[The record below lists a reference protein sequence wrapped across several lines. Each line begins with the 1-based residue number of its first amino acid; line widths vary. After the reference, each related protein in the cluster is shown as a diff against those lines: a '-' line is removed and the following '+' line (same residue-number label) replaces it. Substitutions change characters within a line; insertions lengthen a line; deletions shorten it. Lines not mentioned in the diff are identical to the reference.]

1 MHAIFFSFQVLSVE
15 YLRKTFNFE
24 KLPQFYIPSKYL
36 REKNLAFQ
44 EHALIVESENM
55 ICRYQNSK

>member
-1 MHAIFFSFQVLSVE
+1 M
-15 YLRKTFNFE
+15 TNFE
-24 KLPQFYIPSKYL
+24 K
-36 REKNLAFQ
+36 KNLAFQ

>member
-1 MHAIFFSFQVLSVE
+1 M
-15 YLRKTFNFE
+15 TNFE
-24 KLPQFYIPSKYL
+24 RK
-36 REKNLAFQ
+36 KNLAFQ